1 MSGLHKLPRSDIV
14 HLADIQPR
22 LPVFTVWERH
32 RHRQAHWFVESAAE
46 AVRRLPLSFDGIT

>member
-46 AVRRLPLSFDGIT
+46 AVRRLPLSFYGIT